1 LNILKLLFLNPLST
15 NLYSNTMSAFD
26 DRNFLHNK
34 SMIDAQHSVFEE
46 QLTFMVNFK
55 AWLKLRILMS
65 ESLVK
70 RGNI

>member
-1 LNILKLLFLNPLST
+1 
-15 NLYSNTMSAFD
+15 MSAFD